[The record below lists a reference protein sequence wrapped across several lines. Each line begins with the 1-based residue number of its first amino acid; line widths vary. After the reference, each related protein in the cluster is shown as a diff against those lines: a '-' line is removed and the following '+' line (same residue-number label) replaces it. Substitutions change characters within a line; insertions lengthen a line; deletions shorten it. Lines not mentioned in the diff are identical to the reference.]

1 MILHLAAF
9 TWKDDVTAADIA
21 ELTSQL
27 RDMAAQIPELRS
39 YHCGPNLRV
48 RPSPADFGVAAV
60 VDDERALEAYL
71 DSPAHAA
78 VYERLLGR
86 MIADRVVVQ
95 LDVGADAGP

>member
-9 TWKDDVTAADIA
+9 TWKDDVTADDIA

-27 RDMAAQIPELRS
+27 REMAAQLPELRS

-60 VDDERALEAYL
+60 VEDERALEAYL
-71 DSPAHAA
+71 DSPEHAA

-86 MIADRVVVQ
+86 MIADRVAVQ
-95 LDVGADAGP
+95 LDLGADAGP

>member
-9 TWKDDVTAADIA
+9 TWKDDVTADDIA

-86 MIADRVVVQ
+86 MIADRVAVQ

>member
-9 TWKDDVTAADIA
+9 TWKDDVTADDIA

-86 MIADRVVVQ
+86 MIADRVALQ
-95 LDVGADAGP
+95 LDLGADAGP

>member
-86 MIADRVVVQ
+86 MIADRVAVQ

>member
-9 TWKDDVTAADIA
+9 TWKDDVTADDIA
-21 ELTSQL
+21 EVTSQL
-27 RDMAAQIPELRS
+27 RDMAAQVPELRS

-48 RPSPADFGVAAV
+48 RPSPADFGVAATV
-60 VDDERALEAYL
+60 ADQRDLEAYL

-86 MIADRVVVQ
+86 MIADRVAVQ
-95 LDVGADAGP
+95 LDLGADAGP

>member
-27 RDMAAQIPELRS
+27 REMAARIPELRS

-48 RPSPADFGVAAV
+48 RPSPADFGVAATV
-60 VDDERALEAYL
+60 EDERALEAYL

-86 MIADRVVVQ
+86 MIADRVAVQ
-95 LDVGADAGP
+95 LELGADAGP

>member
-9 TWKDDVTAADIA
+9 TWKDDVTADDIA
-21 ELTSQL
+21 EVTSQL
-27 RDMAAQIPELRS
+27 REMAAQLPELRS

-60 VDDERALEAYL
+60 VEDERALEAYL

-86 MIADRVVVQ
+86 MIADRVAVQ
-95 LDVGADAGP
+95 LDLGADAGP

>member
-9 TWKDDVTAADIA
+9 TWKDDVTADDIA

-27 RDMAAQIPELRS
+27 RDMAAQISELRS

-48 RPSPADFGVAAV
+48 RPSPADFGVAAT
-60 VDDERALEAYL
+60 VDDVRALEAYL

-78 VYERLLGR
+78 V
-86 MIADRVVVQ
+86 
-95 LDVGADAGP
+95 

>member
-9 TWKDDVTAADIA
+9 TWKDDVTADDIA

-27 RDMAAQIPELRS
+27 RDMAAQVPELRS

-60 VDDERALEAYL
+60 VEDERALEAYL
-71 DSPAHAA
+71 DSPEHAA

-86 MIADRVVVQ
+86 MIADRVAVQ
-95 LDVGADAGP
+95 LDLGADAGP

>member
-9 TWKDDVTAADIA
+9 TWKDDVTADDIA

-39 YHCGPNLRV
+39 YYCGPNLRV
-48 RPSPADFGVAAV
+48 RPSPADYGVAAMV
-60 VDDERALEAYL
+60 EDSRALEAYL
-71 DSPAHAA
+71 DAPAHAA

-86 MIADRVVVQ
+86 MIADRVAVQ
-95 LDVGADAGP
+95 LDLGADAGP

>member
-86 MIADRVVVQ
+86 MIAERVAVQ
-95 LDVGADAGP
+95 LDLGADAGP

>member
-48 RPSPADFGVAAV
+48 RPSSADFGVAAV

-86 MIADRVVVQ
+86 MIADRVAVQ

>member
-9 TWKDDVTAADIA
+9 TWKDDVTADDIA

-39 YHCGPNLRV
+39 YHCGENLRV

-60 VDDERALEAYL
+60 VEDRRALEAYL

-78 VYERLLGR
+78 VYECLLGR
-86 MIADRVVVQ
+86 MIADRVAVQ
-95 LDVGADAGP
+95 LDLGSEAGP